1 MIEFGIYFSENDQ
14 RSKLQISLPRK
25 KEVRTSH
32 NKKQK
37 ISKNKNRIYN
47 TIRG

>member
-1 MIEFGIYFSENDQ
+1 MKTTKGQN
-14 RSKLQISLPRK
+14 SKSLRRK

-47 TIRG
+47 TIRGKKIKCVNY